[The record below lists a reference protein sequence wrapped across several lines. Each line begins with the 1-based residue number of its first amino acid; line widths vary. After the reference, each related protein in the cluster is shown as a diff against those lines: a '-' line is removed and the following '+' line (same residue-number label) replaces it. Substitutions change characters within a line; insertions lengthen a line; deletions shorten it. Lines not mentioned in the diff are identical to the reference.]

1 MTRIRKYSPPNSLSQ
16 LASAITLSLILA
28 ATPSAF
34 GADSAKLDLPGD
46 GQADVTE
53 QIQES
58 INSGGGNLQLPRGV
72 HRVTKTLTIN
82 LDEVGPTA
90 ISGNG
95 AATILMEGE
104 GPAIRFV
111 GTHDGTAAPDSFK
124 RNVWENQRAPM
135 VDGIEIVGKNPK
147 GNGIEATGTMQL
159 TVTRCVLRELH
170 HGIHLTN
177 RNRNII
183 ISDCHIYDN
192 SGIGIYY
199 DDVNLHQSNIVGCH
213 ISYNDG
219 GGIVSRGG
227 DVRNVHIGT
236 CDIEGN
242 MGGPGKPASA
252 NVDLDSRNGSIAEVA
267 IVGCT
272 IQHDHVSEN
281 SANIR
286 FNGNSTARP
295 FTDETRHGN
304 LTIAD
309 NVLSDVKVN
318 IEVTDARGVSITGNT
333 VWKGFEANLVV
344 DSSTNVVVANNV
356 FDRNPRYH
364 YGDGSTSKNGLQFT
378 DCSGVVFNGNLIDSV
393 THNDAAIQLLR
404 CKHFNFTS
412 CLILNCKPVAIDIRE
427 CERTRIFGCL
437 IERPDDATDDWKAIQ
452 IVDSQ
457 GILTDHNE

>member
-1 MTRIRKYSPPNSLSQ
+1 MKRTRRDEQKISLFQ
-16 LASAITLSLILA
+16 LLSAVTLWGVLA
-28 ATPSAF
+28 TTTSVL
-34 GADSAKLDLPGD
+34 GADSDKLELPGD
-46 GQADVTE
+46 GVTDVTE
-53 QIQES
+53 KIQEA
-58 INSGGGNLQLPRGV
+58 INSGNGHCQIPPGV
-72 HRVTKTLTIN
+72 HRITQTLTIL
-82 LDEVGPTA
+82 LDEVGPTT

-95 AATILMEGE
+95 VATILMDGE

-111 GTHDGTAAPDSFK
+111 GTHDGTAAPNTVK

-135 VDGIEIVGKNPK
+135 VDGLEIVGKNPK

-170 HGIHLTN
+170 HGIHLTK

-192 SGIGIYY
+192 SGIGVFY

-213 ISYNDG
+213 ISYNDL
-219 GGIVSRGG
+219 GGIVSRAG

-242 MGGPGKPASA
+242 MGGPGKSASA
-252 NVDLDSRNGSIAEVA
+252 NIDLDSRNGSIAEVA

-295 FTDETRHGN
+295 ITDETRHGN

-309 NVLSDVKVN
+309 NVLSDVVFN

-333 VWKGFEANLVV
+333 VWKGYEANLVV
-344 DSSTNVVVANNV
+344 KNSANIVVANNV

-364 YGDGSTSKNGLQFT
+364 YGDGSASKNGLHFT

-393 THNDAAIQLLR
+393 TQNDAAIQLLR

-412 CLILNCKPVAIDIRE
+412 SLILNCKPVAIDIRE

-437 IERPDDATDDWKAIQ
+437 IERPEDATDDWKAIQ
-452 IVDSQ
+452 IVESQ